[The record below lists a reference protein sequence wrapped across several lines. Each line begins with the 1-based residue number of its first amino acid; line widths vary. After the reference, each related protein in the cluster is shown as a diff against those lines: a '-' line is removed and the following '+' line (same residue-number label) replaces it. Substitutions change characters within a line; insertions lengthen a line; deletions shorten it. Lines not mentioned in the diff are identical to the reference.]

1 MVMTQ
6 KQRILAAA
14 RGEHLDK
21 LPFGARIDL
30 WYNYNLGHGT
40 LPEKYKGWSEVDI
53 IRDQGAGA
61 HYRSLPMIK
70 EEYHDMEVIK
80 KDEPPYITT
89 EFRTP
94 LGSVCKKM
102 AFTPDTGEY
111 APYEIENLF
120 KSESDYPIIKYV
132 LEHTIPVL
140 DSEKYSKARDEVGE
154 SGLVVTGAT
163 DDSPTQRV
171 MREMMGYD
179 RFFYELMDHPT
190 KVEELIEVMKS
201 LQRKEY
207 EIAVKLDLEI
217 FNICCNW
224 SDDIHTPIFKK
235 YFTPWLQEITDFLHA
250 HGKLSMVHIDGENRR
265 LIPFFL
271 DTHVDV
277 FEAWTPA
284 PMTMVTNAELKKALG
299 DKATIWGGIPAI
311 LFEPTYSDEEFDNY
325 IINLFKEIAPGYR
338 FIVGMGDNVPFDGK
352 IERVRRVVELIDE
365 YGSLPI
371 EI

>member
-40 LPEKYKGWSEVDI
+40 LPEKYKGWSELDI
-53 IRDQGAGA
+53 VRDLGAGA
-61 HYRSLPMIK
+61 QYRYVSVIK
-70 EEYHDMEVIK
+70 EKYQDMEVIERT
-80 KDEPPYITT
+80 DPPYVVT

-94 LGSVCKKM
+94 LGSVCRKD
-102 AFTPDTGEY
+102 AFTPDTGEWESY
-111 APYEIENLF
+111 SVEKLF
-120 KSESDYPIIKYV
+120 KNEEDYPIIKYV
-132 LEHTIPVL
+132 LEHTTPVE
-140 DSEKYSKARDEVGE
+140 DPGYHEVRNEVGKD
-154 SGLVVTGAT
+154 GMVITGVGEY
-163 DDSPTQRV
+163 SPAQRI
-171 MREMMGYD
+171 MLEMMGYD
-179 RFFYELMDHPT
+179 VFFYELMDHPT
-190 KVEELIEVMKS
+190 KLKELIEVMKS

-207 EIAVKLDLEI
+207 EVAVKLDLEI
-217 FNICCNW
+217 FNICSNW
-224 SDDIHTPIFKK
+224 SDDIHTPVFKE
-235 YFTPWLQEITDFLHA
+235 YFTPWLQEITDFLRA

-271 DTHVDV
+271 DTNIDV

-284 PMTMVTNAELKKALG
+284 PMTLVTNAELKKALG

-352 IERVRRVVELIDE
+352 IERVRRVVELIDK
-365 YGSLPI
+365 YGTLPI